1 MMIRKIAATAALAA
15 LAASPMTVSAAM
27 PIEPIGPTV
36 TVLTATPALVG
47 AGVSVSAL
55 GLGSLSF
62 DASGNAV
69 GLFPITGGYLDPDLS
84 NAMVQHAGSGLRLSR
99 AGTDVDLENF
109 VIDTTLAQDTIF
121 GQVTVGATVL
131 NDVPLFTLSGFNL
144 FLSEPAGD
152 ALVSFLG
159 IPDLGGAQLGF
170 ALTSPVAA
178 VPEPETYA
186 LLLAGLGLITLAAR
200 RRKQE
205 G

>member
-15 LAASPMTVSAAM
+15 LAASPMTVSAAF
-27 PIEPIGPTV
+27 PVEPIGPTV
-36 TVLTATPALVG
+36 TVFTATPTLVG

-55 GLGSLSF
+55 GLASLTS
-62 DASGNAV
+62 DASGNLI
-69 GLFPITGGYLDPDLS
+69 GLFPITGGMLDPDLS
-84 NAMVQHAGSGLRLSR
+84 NATVEHVGSGLRLSR
-99 AGTDVDLENF
+99 GGIDVDLQNF
-109 VIDTTLAQDTIF
+109 LIDTTLPVDTIF
-121 GQVTVGATVL
+121 GSVTSGETFIPFA
-131 NDVPLFTLSGFNL
+131 PLFSLSGLNL
-144 FLSEPAGD
+144 VVTDPAGD
-152 ALVSFLG
+152 ALAAFLG
-159 IPDLGGAQLGF
+159 IPDLGGAQVGF

>member
-15 LAASPMTVSAAM
+15 VAASPMTVSAAFL
-27 PIEPIGPTV
+27 IEPVGPTV

-121 GQVTVGATVL
+121 GQVTVGGRC
-131 NDVPLFTLSGFNL
+131 SM
-144 FLSEPAGD
+144 
-152 ALVSFLG
+152 
-159 IPDLGGAQLGF
+159 
-170 ALTSPVAA
+170 TSRCSP
-178 VPEPETYA
+178 
-186 LLLAGLGLITLAAR
+186 
-200 RRKQE
+200 
-205 G
+205 